1 MNLGSCRRS
10 PARSRYLGGPEE
22 LDKKSSVFEELRP
35 SAIQKHLIFRPTLQ
49 DPQDIEQ
56 KSQRLKIKS
65 NSGTSAT
72 GPKWFWDQWRPIANL
87 TWKSEVSRLPRW
99 VSTDASKHYLD
110 VIGCICCAFWCT
122 LSHIICKNK
131 IALRFL
137 WKKLA
142 KISDLENLVDFMSIL
157 AQKRVPIVNL
167 TKKSEVSIRFQNFI
181 TVW

>member
-1 MNLGSCRRS
+1 MDWKSGPKNFCSLSWGSWRVRQKVECFWRAEAIS
-10 PARSRYLGGPEE
+10 YPKTLDFPSNSSGPPRYRT
-22 LDKKSSVFEELRP
+22 KV
-35 SAIQKHLIFRPTLQ
+35 PTTP
-49 DPQDIEQ
+49 D
-56 KSQRLKIKS
+56 KS

-99 VSTDASKHYLD
+99 VSTDASKHYLN
-110 VIGCICCAFWCT
+110 VIDCICCAFWCT

-142 KISDLENLVDFMSIL
+142 KISNAYHCINE
-157 AQKRVPIVNL
+157 
-167 TKKSEVSIRFQNFI
+167 
-181 TVW
+181 W

>member
-1 MNLGSCRRS
+1 MRFFFKNFCSLSWGSWRVRQKVECFWRAEAIS
-10 PARSRYLGGPEE
+10 YPKTLDFPSNSSGPPRYRT
-22 LDKKSSVFEELRP
+22 KV
-35 SAIQKHLIFRPTLQ
+35 PTTP
-49 DPQDIEQ
+49 D
-56 KSQRLKIKS
+56 KS

-99 VSTDASKHYLD
+99 VSTDASKHYLN
-110 VIGCICCAFWCT
+110 VIDCICCAFWCT

-157 AQKRVPIVNL
+157 AQKRVPIANL
-167 TKKSEVSIRFQNFI
+167 GWKSEVSIRSQNFI
-181 TVW
+181 RVW